1 MKYPVSAVLITK
13 NEEKRIGATLD
24 ALQWCDEIIVV
35 DSGSID
41 TTVAIC
47 TAKGCKV
54 THHPFENFGKQKQLA
69 VSLAKNNW
77 VLAVDADEMLTP
89 ALSKEIPEKLFSQNN
104 PYKGYKIKMSHVFM
118 GKVLRFGGESNKTY
132 LRLFDKTA
140 GQFNDKAVHEEVIL
154 TGETAVLKN
163 RIMHYSYED
172 LQDYFT
178 KFNQYTSMAANKLA
192 DKKPKATWYIGI
204 KFFITFFQLYFIR
217 GLILDGYNGFVWA
230 MVSSFYPFIKYAKHR
245 ELKS

>member
-24 ALQWCDEIIVV
+24 ALQWCEEIIVV
-35 DSGSID
+35 DSGSTD
-41 TTVAIC
+41 NTVAIC
-47 TAKGCKV
+47 KEKGCTV
-54 THHPFENFGKQKQLA
+54 SYHAFENFGKQKQYA

-77 VLAVDADEMLTP
+77 VLAVDADEVLTP
-89 ALSKEIPEKLFSQNN
+89 GLSREIQQKLFEQKL
-104 PYKGYKIKMSHVFM
+104 PYKGYKVKMYHVFM
-118 GKVLRFGGESNKTY
+118 GRPLRFGGESNKTY

-140 GQFNDKAVHEEVIL
+140 GQFNDESLHEQVIVQ
-154 TGETAVLKN
+154 GDVSVLQH
-163 RIMHYSYED
+163 RIMHYSYEN

-178 KFNQYTSMAANKLA
+178 KFNQYTSAAAEKMAHKKA
-192 DKKPKATWYIGI
+192 KPKWYIGI
-204 KFFITFFQLYFIR
+204 KFFITFLHLYIIR

-230 MVSSFYPFIKYAKHR
+230 MLSSFYPFVKYAKHR